1 VAIVALVVTA
11 GPVASAATTSPST
24 TAAPPARAQPATAD
38 AATTPSTTTASNP
51 GDSSGKYR
59 GSSDA
64 GGFRNIFAPGQDANL
79 TPAEL
84 QQAGAAFAA
93 NDPTG
98 FPAHDAD
105 QRVAYD
111 ALTGAAPN
119 ITTKT
124 LDQFFKDESFGV
136 KAGDIARVYD
146 PQPDVTVIRDKSSG
160 VPHIYGRTRYGA
172 LFGEGYTTAEDRLL
186 AADVLRRV
194 GRANLTALVGTAGL
208 SRDQV
213 GIAAAPYSDA
223 DFDNQVKKIERSG
236 PEGKAIVAD
245 LRAYTAGFNAF
256 IEKTTADPSLLP
268 AEYKL
273 LGQKPVPWTPSDTIA
288 VAAVVGSIFG
298 KGGGSEVQNACGLAA
313 MTAAT
318 GSPAAARKVFDDL
331 HFANDPAAPT
341 SSSHAAPYDDNLG
354 PVDAEAVPVLD
365 CASLT
370 AAGSTV
376 PPLQGRVLAGVTA
389 YSGSGTGSGSARSG
403 ATGSGATAVSTAV
416 ATPTTQAGAV
426 AEVMA
431 LAADPSDGAPSM
443 SNALLVSGSHTKTG
457 KPIAVFGPQVGYNVP
472 GLLMEKDVH
481 GPGIDARGVGFVGA
495 DLYVQLGRGTDYA
508 FSATSS
514 GADNVDSFVLQLC
527 DPSGAAATTRS
538 EGYERNGKCVA
549 IQTFD
554 HETIAPDGTTYTWHV
569 ERSPD
574 YGPIVQ
580 RGALASG
587 APIAIAL
594 KRSTYG
600 NELGSA
606 VGFKRLNDPKY
617 MKGGYDAFRNAAHGI
632 DYTFNWFYVDATTI
646 GYQHSGKVP
655 LRAKG
660 VDPDLPTI
668 GDGTHD
674 WKGFLPA
681 ADQPWE
687 VNPDSGFLT
696 SWNNQ
701 QAPGFRPSDAQWSYG
716 PVHRVT
722 LLNER
727 LTKLIATRNKKI
739 VPADVVNAMGDAGT
753 VDLRAEQ
760 VLPLLLRVMTGDSA
774 PADDRLLALREEL
787 ELWVKDGGHRK
798 DANGD
803 GAYEDGGAIAVLDAW
818 WKPLTDA
825 MFGSAA
831 GTPFEA
837 LKLVVDDSPQDH
849 KGSSFDNGSYGAVM
863 QDLRVILGDKTT
875 GGWHK
880 AYCGRTASTPAS
892 LAACRTALWSSLA
905 QAADALTTQFSRP
918 DPARWV
924 RTPADDEIRFDP
936 LLAKV
941 LPMRWIN
948 RPTFQ
953 QVVQLQTRGQ
963 AKKPSRTKR

>member
-1 VAIVALVVTA
+1 MRRPGRGLSGGIVRGAGRAALVAIVALVVA
-11 GPVASAATTSPST
+11 IGPVASAATNAAST
-24 TAAPPARAQPATAD
+24 TAADT
-38 AATTPSTTTASNP
+38 
-51 GDSSGKYR
+51 SGNYR

-79 TPAEL
+79 TPEEL
-84 QQAGAAFAA
+84 QQATTALAA
-93 NDPTG
+93 NDPAG
-98 FPAHDAD
+98 FPAHYAD

-124 LDQFFKDESFGV
+124 LDQYFKDESFGV
-136 KAGDIARVYD
+136 KADDIARVYD

-186 AADVLRRV
+186 AADVLRRF
-194 GRANLTALVGTAGL
+194 GRANLTALVGPAGL
-208 SRDQV
+208 PRDQT

-223 DFDNQVKKIERSG
+223 DLDNQVKKLERSG
-236 PEGKAIVAD
+236 SEGRAIVAD
-245 LRAYTAGFNAF
+245 LKAYTAGFNAY
-256 IEKTTADPSLLP
+256 IAKTAEDPSLLP

-288 VAAVVGSIFG
+288 VAAVVGAIFG
-298 KGGGSEVQNACGLAA
+298 KGGGSEVENACGLAA

-318 GSPAAARKVFDDL
+318 GSSSAARKVFDDL
-331 HFANDPAAPT
+331 HFVNDPGAPT
-341 SSSHAAPYDDNLG
+341 SSAHAAPYENDLG
-354 PVDAEAVPVLD
+354 PVDAKAVPTLD

-370 AAGSTV
+370 AAGSTL
-376 PPLQGRVLAGVTA
+376 PPVQGKALAGVTS
-389 YSGSGTGSGSARSG
+389 YSGSGSSSAG
-403 ATGSGATAVSTAV
+403 TAAVSTSV
-416 ATPTTQAGAV
+416 ATPTTRAEAV
-426 AEVMA
+426 TNVMA

-443 SNALLVSGSHTKTG
+443 SNALLVSGSHTKSG

-508 FSATSS
+508 FSVTSS
-514 GADNVDSFVLQLC
+514 GADNVDSFVLKLC
-527 DPSGAAATTRS
+527 EPAGAAVTTAS
-538 EGYERNGKCVA
+538 EGYERKGRCVP

-569 ERSPD
+569 ERSAD

-580 RGALASG
+580 RGTLASG
-587 APIAIAL
+587 QPIAIAQ

-600 NELGSA
+600 QELGSA

-660 VDPDLPTI
+660 VDPDLSTI

-674 WKGFLPA
+674 WKGYLAA
-681 ADQPWE
+681 ADQPWD

-716 PVHRVT
+716 PLHRVT
-722 LLNER
+722 LLKQR
-727 LTKLIATRNKKI
+727 LEKLIATKNKKI

-760 VLPLLLRVMTGDSA
+760 ILPLLLRVMTGASA
-774 PADDRLLALREEL
+774 PADDRLLAMREKL
-787 ELWVKDGGHRK
+787 KIWVKDGGHRK
-798 DANGD
+798 DTNGD

-818 WKPLTDA
+818 WRPLTDA
-825 MFGSAA
+825 MFGSAV

-849 KGSSFDNGSYGAVM
+849 KGSAFDNGSYSAVL

-875 GGWHK
+875 GGWHT
-880 AYCGRTASTPAS
+880 AYCGRTASAPAS
-892 LAACRTALWSSLA
+892 FATCRTALWSSLA
-905 QAADALTTQFSRP
+905 QAADTLTTQFSSP

-924 RTPADDEIRFDP
+924 RSPVDDEIRFDP

-941 LPMRWIN
+941 LPMHWIN

-953 QVVQLQTRGQ
+953 QVVQLQSRGQ
-963 AKKPSRTKR
+963 AKKPRRDTR

>member
-1 VAIVALVVTA
+1 MRGAGRAGLVAIVALVVAT
-11 GPVASAATTSPST
+11 GPIASAATTAPST
-24 TAAPPARAQPATAD
+24 TAVTNPAV
-38 AATTPSTTTASNP
+38 
-51 GDSSGKYR
+51 DSSGKYR

-64 GGFRNIFAPGQDANL
+64 GGFRNIYAPGQDANL

-84 QQAGAAFAA
+84 QQTGAAVSA
-93 NDPTG
+93 NDPNG
-98 FPAHDAD
+98 FPPHFAD
-105 QRVAYD
+105 QRAQYD

-119 ITTKT
+119 ITAKT
-124 LDQFFKDESFGV
+124 LDQYFKDESFGV
-136 KAGDIARVYD
+136 KASDIARVYD
-146 PQPDVTVIRDKSSG
+146 PQPDVTVIRDKTSG

-208 SRDQV
+208 PRDQV

-223 DFDNQVKKIERSG
+223 DLDNQVKQLERSG

-256 IEKTTADPSLLP
+256 IDKTAQDPSLLP
-268 AEYKL
+268 AEYQL
-273 LGQKPVPWTPSDTIA
+273 LGQKPVPWTPGDTIA

-298 KGGGSEVQNACGLAA
+298 KGGGTEVRNACGLAA

-318 GSPAAARKVFDDL
+318 GSATAARKVFDDL
-331 HFANDPAAPT
+331 HFVDDPAAPT
-341 SSSHAAPYDDNLG
+341 TSTHDTPYDTNLG
-354 PVDAEAVPVLD
+354 PVDPQAVPALD
-365 CASLT
+365 CAAMT
-370 AAGSTV
+370 PAGATV
-376 PPLQGRVLAGVTA
+376 APVSSRVLAGVTSYA
-389 YSGSGTGSGSARSG
+389 APDAASPG
-403 ATGSGATAVSTAV
+403 AAAVSTAV
-416 ATPTTQAGAV
+416 AAPTTRAAAV
-426 AEVMA
+426 AEVMS
-431 LAADPSDGAPSM
+431 LAADPADGTASM
-443 SNALLVSGSHTKTG
+443 SNALLVSGAHTQTG

-514 GADNVDSFVLQLC
+514 GADNVDSFVLKLC
-527 DPSGAAATTRS
+527 DPSGGAATTTS
-538 EGYERNGKCVA
+538 EGYERKGKCVA

-580 RGALASG
+580 RGRLATG
-587 APIAIAL
+587 EPIAVAQ

-600 NELGSA
+600 DELGSA

-617 MKGGYDAFRNAAHGI
+617 MKGGYDAFREAAHGI

-674 WKGFLPA
+674 WKGYLPG

-687 VNPDSGFLT
+687 VNPGSGFLT

-727 LTKLIATRNKKI
+727 LAKLVATKNRKI

-774 PADDRLLALREEL
+774 PADDRLLALRKEL
-787 ELWVKDGGHRK
+787 GIWVKDGGHRK
-798 DANGD
+798 DTNGD

-818 WKPLTDA
+818 WRPLTDA
-825 MFGSAA
+825 IFGSAV

-837 LKLVVDDSPQDH
+837 LKLVVDDSPQEH
-849 KGSSFDNGSYGAVM
+849 KGSSFDDGSYGAVM
-863 QDLRVILGDKTT
+863 QDLHLILGDKTT
-875 GGWHK
+875 GGWK
-880 AYCGRTASTPAS
+880 TAYCGRTASAPAS
-892 LAACRTALWSSLA
+892 LAACRAALWSSLA
-905 QAADALTTQFSRP
+905 RAADSLTTQFSSP
-918 DPARWV
+918 DPAKWV

-963 AKKPSRTKR
+963 AKKPGGKR

>member
-1 VAIVALVVTA
+1 MRGAGRAALVTIVAIGVLA
-11 GPVASAATTSPST
+11 GPAASAATT
-24 TAAPPARAQPATAD
+24 D
-38 AATTPSTTTASNP
+38 PSTTTPSSRAP
-51 GDSSGKYR
+51 GTSGNYQ
-59 GSSDA
+59 GFSDA
-64 GGFRNIFAPGQDANL
+64 GGFRNIFTPGQDANL

-84 QQAGAAFAA
+84 QQANAADAA

-98 FPAHDAD
+98 FPPHYAD
-105 QRVAYD
+105 QRIAYD
-111 ALTGAAPN
+111 ALTGAAPD

-124 LDQFFKDESFGV
+124 LDQYFKDESFGV
-136 KAGDIARVYD
+136 KADDIARIYD
-146 PQPDVTVIRDKSSG
+146 PQPDVTVIRDRSSG

-194 GRANLTALVGTAGL
+194 GRANLTALVGPAGL

-213 GIAAAPYSDA
+213 GIAAAPYTDA
-223 DFDNQVKKIERSG
+223 DLELQVRKLGRSG
-236 PEGKAIVAD
+236 PEGKGIVAD
-245 LRAYTAGFNAF
+245 LKAYTAGFNAY
-256 IEKTTADPSLLP
+256 IAKTAQDPSLLP
-268 AEYKL
+268 AEYQL

-298 KGGGSEVQNACGLAA
+298 KGGGREVNNACGLAA

-318 GSPAAARKVFDDL
+318 GSATTAAKVFSDL
-331 HFANDPAAPT
+331 HFANDPGAPT
-341 SSSHAAPYDDNLG
+341 TSSHTTPYDDNLG
-354 PVDAEAVPVLD
+354 KVDPQAVPQLD

-370 AAGSTV
+370 NAGATV
-376 PPLQGRVLAGVTA
+376 APTKGKVLAGVTSLPA
-389 YSGSGTGSGSARSG
+389 GPSAP
-403 ATGSGATAVSTAV
+403 ATASTAI
-416 ATPTTQAGAV
+416 AAPTTRTQAV
-426 AEVMA
+426 AAVMA
-431 LAADPSDGAPSM
+431 LAPVPADGSPSM
-443 SNALLVSGSHTKTG
+443 SNALLVAGSHTESG

-481 GPGIDARGVGFVGA
+481 GPGIAARGVGFVGA

-514 GADNVDSFVLQLC
+514 GADNVDSFVLKLC
-527 DPSGAAATTRS
+527 NPGGVAPGNPAAIEA
-538 EGYERNGKCVA
+538 EGYTYKGRCVP

-554 HETIAPDGTTYTWHV
+554 HETIAPDGTTYTWTV

-580 RGALASG
+580 RGTLTDG
-587 APIAIAL
+587 TPIAIAQ

-600 NELGSA
+600 QELSSA
-606 VGFKRLNDPKY
+606 VGFKELNDPGF
-617 MKGGYDAFRNAAHGI
+617 MKGGYDAFRSAAHGI

-660 VDPDLPTI
+660 SDPSLPTV
-668 GDGTHD
+668 GDGSHD
-674 WKGFLPA
+674 WKGYLAPA
-681 ADQPWE
+681 GQPWE
-687 VNPDSGFLT
+687 VNPSSGFLT

-701 QAPGFRPSDAQWSYG
+701 QAPGFRASDAQWSYG
-716 PVHRVT
+716 PVHRAT

-727 LTKLIATRNKKI
+727 LEKLIATRNKKI

-760 VLPLLLRVMTGDSA
+760 VLPRLLKVMTGTSA
-774 PADDRLLALREEL
+774 PADDRLLAMREEL
-787 ELWVKDGGHRK
+787 EIWAKAGGHRK

-803 GAYEDGGAIAVLDAW
+803 GAYEDARAIAVLDAW

-825 MFGSAA
+825 IFGPAV

-837 LKLVVDDSPQDH
+837 LKLTIDDSPMEH
-849 KGSSFDNGSYGAVM
+849 KGSSWDDGSYGAVL
-863 QDLRVILGDKTT
+863 QDLRVILGDKTV
-875 GGWHK
+875 GGWK
-880 AYCGRTASTPAS
+880 TAYCGRTATEAATLASCRAVLWAS
-892 LAACRTALWSSLA
+892 LT
-905 QAADALTTQFSRP
+905 QAADSLTTQFSSAEP
-918 DPARWV
+918 SQWL
-924 RTPADDEIRFDP
+924 RTPADDQIRFDP

-953 QVVQLQTRGQ
+953 QVVQLQTRGA
-963 AKKPSRTKR
+963 AKKPGRDSRK